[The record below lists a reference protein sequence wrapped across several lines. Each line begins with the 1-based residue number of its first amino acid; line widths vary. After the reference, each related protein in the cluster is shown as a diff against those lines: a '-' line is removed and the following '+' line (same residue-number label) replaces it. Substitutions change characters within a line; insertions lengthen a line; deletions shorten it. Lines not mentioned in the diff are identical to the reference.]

1 VSTVDGLAAALT
13 AQFAGLVADVRKHV
27 EGELRCAIPAADVPG
42 LARWLRARFGA
53 ELILMVGGDR
63 RRDRG
68 RFEVHYLFGQDRE
81 HWLLH
86 ATVTLSPSEPEIPSL
101 ATFHY
106 PASRF
111 EREIFDLLGVCARG
125 HPDPRPLVRHGFW
138 PADYFPLRKD
148 AGEREFRDDGQA
160 FPFRQVGGDGVY
172 EIPVGPV
179 HAGIIEPGHFRFS
192 VVGETIID
200 MKSRLYFAHKGTE
213 KLFEG
218 RLPEDGVELA
228 ERVSGDTSVGHAL
241 AYCRAIEALG
251 QTVVPRRARYL
262 RAMLLELERL
272 YNHVGDFGMIAN
284 DTGFAVAHAHC
295 FRIRERLLRL
305 HKRLTGH
312 RLMRGVLVPGGVRS
326 DLPAG
331 ASVVAEVRAALA
343 DFDEIVEISL
353 DNTLVVDRLEGTGR
367 LTRQTAGDHG
377 VLGFVARASGLDVD
391 ARRDHPFAPYDELS
405 FRVPVLESGD
415 VKARTLIRV
424 EEARESVRL
433 IEQAVE
439 GLPAGPVHARL
450 EPGPAFEPAFA
461 LVEGWRGRIVH
472 WVMLDQQGR
481 LERVKVLDPSFLNW
495 RPLSY
500 ALLRN
505 IVPDF
510 PLCNK
515 SFNQSYSGNDL

>member
-1 VSTVDGLAAALT
+1 MTGFDRLPSALAREFPAGLAWIQSHET
-13 AQFAGLVADVRKHV
+13 RV
-27 EGELRCAIPAADVPG
+27 LRCAVEAQVVPG
-42 LARWLRARFGA
+42 LARWLRVSWGA
-53 ELILMVGGDR
+53 ELILMVGVDR
-63 RRDRG
+63 RRDVG
-68 RFEVHYLFGQDRE
+68 RFEVHYLFAHGRENWFVCATLAVAPDR
-81 HWLLH
+81 
-86 ATVTLSPSEPEIPSL
+86 PEIPSL

-111 EREIFDLLGVCARG
+111 ERELFDVLGIRAVG
-125 HPDPRPLVRHGFW
+125 HPDPRPLVRHAFW
-138 PADYFPLRKD
+138 PADYYPLRKD
-148 AGEREFRDDGQA
+148 AEPRHFRDDGQA
-160 FPFRQVGGDGVY
+160 FPFQQVGGEGVY

-200 MKSRLYFAHKGTE
+200 MKSRLYFTHKGTE

-218 RLPEDGVELA
+218 RTREDGVELA

-241 AYCRAIEALG
+241 AYCQAIEALG
-251 QTVVPRRARYL
+251 ATIVPARARYL
-262 RAMLLELERL
+262 RVILLELERL

-284 DTGFAVAHAHC
+284 DTGFAVAHSHC

-305 HKRLTGH
+305 NKHLTGH
-312 RLMRGVLVPGGVRS
+312 RLMRGILLPGGVRT
-326 DLPAG
+326 DLPRSLDV
-331 ASVVAEVRAALA
+331 ASEVRAALA

-353 DNTLVVDRLEGTGR
+353 GNSLVADRLEGTGQ
-367 LTRQTAGDHG
+367 LTPSIARDHG

-391 ARRDHPFAPYDELS
+391 TRRDHPFAAYPELS
-405 FRVPVLESGD
+405 FSVPVLNSGD
-415 VKARTLIRV
+415 VKARALVRV
-424 EEARESVRL
+424 REARESVRL

-439 GLPAGPVHARL
+439 MLPDGPLVAAL
-450 EPGPAFEPAFA
+450 EPSPAFQAAFA

-472 WVMLDQQGR
+472 WVMTDASGR

-500 ALLRN
+500 ALLKN